1 MVRSKILTVERRAK
15 MTNKFENQE
24 FHPNGKWFAALL
36 FLLCSLTGF
45 AQTRPQSAG
54 IPAGGKWTEFDA
66 EDPMT
71 AAKKVRFELLANNAE
86 DRDSSAKITLFCTD
100 GKLSL
105 SDFRPNMR
113 MAGPNRPGFW
123 GQPQM
128 EVVVRVDNSHSEH
141 GWNWVNGHFLSMD
154 KGTTREL
161 IGAHLF
167 RVEFQSPQGPQIAEF
182 SADGLD
188 LGRVSKACGITP
200 KRP

>member
-1 MVRSKILTVERRAK
+1 MKI
-15 MTNKFENQE
+15 TNLGTQKR
-24 FHPNGKWFAALL
+24 HLNGRWFAA
-36 FLLCSLTGF
+36 FFVLLCAMTGLAH
-45 AQTRPQSAG
+45 AQAPSAG
-54 IPAGGKWTEFDA
+54 VPAGGKWTEFDA

-100 GKLSL
+100 GKLAL

-128 EVVVRVDNSHSEH
+128 EVTVRVDNSHSEH
-141 GWNWVNGHFLSMD
+141 GWNWVDGHFLSMD

-167 RVEFQSPQGPQIAEF
+167 RVEFLSPQGPQIAEF
-182 SADGLD
+182 SPDGLD
-188 LGRVSKACGITP
+188 LGRVSKACGLTP
-200 KRP
+200 KKP

>member
-1 MVRSKILTVERRAK
+1 
-15 MTNKFENQE
+15 MTNKFENQK

-36 FLLCSLTGF
+36 FLLCSVTGF
-45 AQTRPQSAG
+45 AQTPPQPAG

-128 EVVVRVDNSHSEH
+128 EVVVRVDKNHSEH

-182 SADGLD
+182 SPDGLD
-188 LGRVSKACGITP
+188 LGRVSKVCGITP